1 LTFKGFEPSGTFSV
15 FSSLYVAKDNE
26 QGDDEDHIGCDY
38 DSIDPDV
45 KRITMV
51 IGLIVKAW

>member
-1 LTFKGFEPSGTFSV
+1 MTFKGFEPSGTFSV
-15 FSSLYVAKDNE
+15 FSSLYVAEDNE
-26 QGDDEDHIGCDY
+26 QGDDENYIGCDY

-51 IGLIVKAW
+51 IGLIVKAG